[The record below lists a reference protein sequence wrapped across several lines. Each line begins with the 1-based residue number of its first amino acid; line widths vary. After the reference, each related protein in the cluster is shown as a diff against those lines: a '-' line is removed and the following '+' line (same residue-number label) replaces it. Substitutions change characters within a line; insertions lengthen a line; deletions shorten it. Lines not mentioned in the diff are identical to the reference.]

1 MKQRVITGTLFTIVV
16 SVFIGLAYFYPIVSL
31 IFSLIVGT
39 VALVELYKALKAGKY
54 QPSAFFMFLGG
65 IFALISLLAGTV
77 LTDRYPALAF
87 ELYIAL
93 ELSLCLVTAVWPS
106 IKNKSDTQF
115 YDGIATAG
123 SILYVTFPLFCLVT
137 TTYIFENGWFY
148 MVVALVAPWISDVFA
163 YFTGVLFGKHKIV
176 PRISPKKTWEGC
188 IGGAVFCAFAV
199 MLYFDFV
206 VYRIENFKMNIVV
219 FSIIMFLMG
228 LAISVMS
235 QIGDWFA
242 SVIKRH
248 VGIKDYGK
256 FLPGHG
262 GMIDRFDSTF
272 YTLPVGLLIGV
283 ISMFL
288 K

>member
-16 SVFIGLAYFYPIVSL
+16 SIFIGLAYFYPIFSL

-39 VALVELYKALKAGKY
+39 VASVEIYKALKAGKY
-54 QPSAFFMFLGG
+54 QPSAVFMFFGG
-65 IFALISLLAGTV
+65 IFALGSVLAGAV
-77 LTDRYPALAF
+77 LTDKYPALAF
-87 ELYIAL
+87 ELYLVL
-93 ELSLCLVTAVWPS
+93 ELSLCLVAAIWPS

-123 SILYVTFPLFCLVT
+123 SILYITFPLFCLVA

-148 MVVALVAPWISDVFA
+148 MVVALTAPWISDVFA

-176 PRISPKKTWEGC
+176 PHISPKKTWEGC
-188 IGGAVFCAFAV
+188 IGGAIFCALAV

-219 FSIIMFLMG
+219 FSIIMFLFG

-262 GMIDRFDSTF
+262 GMLDRFDSTF

-283 ISMFL
+283 ILFFL